1 VIPLAALEPTPST
14 LRKLEQQIAPQGGGP
29 SGTPEVVS
37 FLSPDSNA
45 LVKSFNSVGGKG
57 LAGKIDSLSF
67 NMMDRTMWETDVTR
81 RAPMMV
87 HVSVGFT
94 VIHDIAPG
102 LDRLGMNRASV
113 YRVGRG
119 AI

>member
-1 VIPLAALEPTPST
+1 ML
-14 LRKLEQQIAPQGGGP
+14 
-29 SGTPEVVS
+29 
-37 FLSPDSNA
+37 
-45 LVKSFNSVGGKG
+45 
-57 LAGKIDSLSF
+57 
-67 NMMDRTMWETDVTR
+67 
-81 RAPMMV
+81 